1 MCQTQM
7 SDANVGISAT
17 IAKAAA
23 KFSNRESMGSDSR
36 TGRLRTLKR
45 NNLYHF
51 RASDSVEGGRH
62 YAAGI
67 AGALTARMKAFELR
81 MLKGVRVAGDADR

>member
-1 MCQTQM
+1 M
-7 SDANVGISAT
+7 S
-17 IAKAAA
+17 
-23 KFSNRESMGSDSR
+23 SDSR